1 MKKKKEIFLCR
12 TLENIYNNKNLSCQ
26 TGQILFSSLFLIIFS
41 LIMSIFFLF
50 IAECY
55 IRNYSN
61 VNNAR
66 NIVLSE
72 RTEIA
77 NILNEISINN
87 YLIFHAVKFAEYS
100 FLQASELSMY
110 NSYSQKYWE
119 TFKKINNERVF
130 ANYFDNSSEKNIK
143 LNFETF
149 KLSSA
154 RNLSIAKSL
163 TFKNIILFNKL
174 PKKISS
180 QFKFSGNNTTFC
192 LALNSSHEIFTKPG
206 LFSFPILESFYS
218 FHFERNACEI
228 THRRINYTFF
238 LPKLPSLPSLTF
250 AAQDKF
256 LFLEKNSIS
265 SKLHYSLLYVPY
277 ANKENFLVALESESP
292 KNVAYQ
298 NGYTVFFNLVMKS
311 LNIHLDK
318 KILADYSKTI
328 YATVIHPNYY
338 CNEKFSAIIFT
349 GNNFKNRNNLQCFI
363 GKNDFLFSFFL
374 PNWAATI
381 SFEKDQSANEF

>member
-1 MKKKKEIFLCR
+1 MKKKKEIFLCKI
-12 TLENIYNNKNLSCQ
+12 LENICNNKNLSCQ

-41 LIMSIFFLF
+41 LVMSIFFLF
-50 IAECY
+50 TAECY

-61 VNNAR
+61 VNIAR
-66 NIVLSE
+66 NSVLME

-119 TFKKINNERVF
+119 TFKKINNEGVF
-130 ANYFDNSSEKNIK
+130 ANFFDNANEKNIK

-163 TFKNIILFNKL
+163 SFKNIILFNKL

-180 QFKFSGNNTTFC
+180 HFKFSGNNTTFC
-192 LALNSSHEIFTKPG
+192 MALNSSNEIFTKPG
-206 LFSFPILESFYS
+206 FFSFPILERFYS
-218 FHFERNACEI
+218 FHFDRNECEI
-228 THRRINYTFF
+228 AHRRINYTFF
-238 LPKLPSLPSLTF
+238 LPKLPSLTF

-256 LFLEKNSIS
+256 LFLEKNSTIS
-265 SKLHYSLLYVPY
+265 SALHYSLLYVPY
-277 ANKENFLVALESESP
+277 VNKENFLVALETESP
-292 KNVAYQ
+292 KKVAYK
-298 NGYTVFFNLVMKS
+298 NSYTVFFNLVMKS
-311 LNIHLDK
+311 LNIRLDK

-338 CNEKFSAIIFT
+338 CNEKFSAIIST
-349 GNNFKNRNNLQCFI
+349 DNNFQNRNNLQCFI